1 MQIDNDHWVTVR
13 YRLFDSDG
21 EPIEDGERELTYLQG
36 GYGAVFPRIEQ
47 ALAGREPGFHTSL
60 YLPPNDTFG
69 DYDAELVRVAPRSE
83 FPEQL
88 EIGMTFEGLPE
99 DEETAEDE
107 DAADRLFVVTDFTG
121 DVVVLDGNHPLAG
134 MALRFDVRVVD
145 VRAAAPDEIER
156 ERARMAAEDESDL
169 DADVELDSH
178 SVSEQADQDDEDS
191 LDAPGRGEGSDDGF
205 STPRRRDAGRTL
217 H

>member
-47 ALAGREPGFHTSL
+47 ALAGREPGFQTSL

-69 DYDAELVRVAPRSE
+69 DYDAELVRVAPRGE

-99 DEETAEDE
+99 DDEVADDENAE
-107 DAADRLFVVTDFTG
+107 DRLFVVTDFTG

-134 MALRFDVRVVD
+134 MALRFDVRVID
-145 VRAAAPDEIER
+145 VREASPDEIER
-156 ERARMAAEDESDL
+156 ERERMAAEDGSDP
-169 DADVELDSH
+169 DADAELEVH
-178 SVSEQADQDDEDS
+178 SAGDQDDDR
-191 LDAPGRGEGSDDGF
+191 DAPGRGEGSDDGF
-205 STPRRRDAGRTL
+205 ATPRRRDTGRTL

>member
-47 ALAGREPGFHTSL
+47 ALAGREPGFEASL

-69 DYDAELVRVAPRSE
+69 DYDAELVRIAPRSE
-83 FPEQL
+83 FPDRL
-88 EIGMTFEGLPE
+88 EIGMTFEGLPD
-99 DEETAEDE
+99 DEEDE
-107 DAADRLFVVTDFTG
+107 DDDNEARLYVVTDFTG

-134 MALRFDVRVVD
+134 MALRFDLRVID
-145 VRAAAPDEIER
+145 VRTASSEEIER
-156 ERARMAAEDESDL
+156 ERARMASDDAETELGHEADEFDSD
-169 DADVELDSH
+169 DAVG
-178 SVSEQADQDDEDS
+178 SEA
-191 LDAPGRGEGSDDGF
+191 AGRGEAPDDGHV
-205 STPRRRDAGRTL
+205 PPGGRDANRTL

>member
-1 MQIDNDHWVTVR
+1 MQINDDHWVTVR

-47 ALAGREPGFHTSL
+47 ALAGREPGFQTSL

-69 DYDAELVRVAPRSE
+69 DYDAELVRIAPRSE
-83 FPEQL
+83 FPDQL

-99 DEETAEDE
+99 DDEVASDEEAE
-107 DAADRLFVVTDFTG
+107 DRLFVVTDFTG

-134 MALRFDVRVVD
+134 MALRFDVKVID
-145 VRAAAPDEIER
+145 VRVALPDEIER
-156 ERARMAAEDESDL
+156 ERARMADD
-169 DADVELDSH
+169 DGVELDSDAALTALGAGD
-178 SVSEQADQDDEDS
+178 EDDEDGS
-191 LDAPGRGEGSDDGF
+191 EASGRGESADDGF
-205 STPRRRDAGRTL
+205 ASPKRPDAGRTL